1 MQTYVDSAYYARAEE
16 SVTDRVVYVLGAGFS
31 APLGLPVM
39 SNFLMKSK
47 DMYFSDP
54 EGFGYFKEVF
64 DAIATMSVSKNY
76 YDANLFNIEEILSI
90 AEMQE
95 LVGGGRIRRNFEK
108 YIVDVIDHFTP
119 PVRNREGSLP
129 GNWREHLFVGG
140 HLQAEYGYFVGN
152 LLGLEFERPPN
163 SAGGAFY
170 KKLPRPTTSYSVI
183 TLNYDMVL
191 ESYARY
197 VERNHVG
204 QYVNNENLTF
214 HLGPEPNAIGRG
226 VSLAKLHGSVDTG
239 VIVPPTWNKALNRDL
254 LDSWKLAFGL
264 LEQANH
270 IRIIGYSLPTADAYV
285 KYLLKAAV
293 IDAPHLKSIDV
304 LCLDKDGK
312 VQESYE
318 QFVEFDRFRFRSG
331 SVVDYLTRNYR
342 MYTLGSSDY
351 VASGDPK
358 PLSIDKLEKAHE
370 DFFTF

>member
-1 MQTYVDSAYYARAEE
+1 MQAYVDNAYYAQAEE

-108 YIVDVIDHFTP
+108 YILDVIGHFTP
-119 PVRNREGSLP
+119 PVRNRKGSLP
-129 GNWREHLFVGG
+129 GNWHGFLFSDG
-140 HLQAEYGYFVGN
+140 HLQNEYGYFLGN

-170 KKLPRPTTSYSVI
+170 KKLPHPPASYSVI

-191 ESYARY
+191 ESYAGY
-197 VERNHVG
+197 VEQNHARR
-204 QYVNNENLTF
+204 YANEEDLAF
-214 HLGPEPNAIGRG
+214 SLGPEPARIGERG

-239 VIVPPTWNKALNRDL
+239 VIVLPTWNKALNQDL

-264 LEQANH
+264 LERANH

-293 IDAPHLKSIDV
+293 IRAPHLKSIDV
-304 LCLDKDGK
+304 LCMDKDGQ
-312 VQESYE
+312 VRESYE
-318 QFVEFDRFRFRSG
+318 RFVEFDRFRFRSG
-331 SVVDYLTRNYR
+331 SVVDYLTLNYQR
-342 MYTLGSSDY
+342 HVPSYY
-351 VASGDPK
+351 EA
-358 PLSIDKLEKAHE
+358 DKLLTMDRLEAAHE
-370 DFFTF
+370 EFFAS